1 MIVDVANEL
10 YTDLKTTVTSATVY
24 KQRPL
29 KVPVF
34 PCVTLSFSTPIDST
48 TIDSSGENYNLI
60 TVNVNIYSDSEQ
72 FNTEIWNIRKE
83 VDARLADFYKL
94 ERNVDEELDNIDPNL
109 YRWVMRYDGV
119 VSSDSVIYRR

>member
-10 YTDLKTTVTSATVY
+10 YTDLKNNVTSATVY

-29 KVPVF
+29 TVPVF

-72 FNTEIWNIRKE
+72 FNTEIWNIRK
-83 VDARLADFYKL
+83 
-94 ERNVDEELDNIDPNL
+94 
-109 YRWVMRYDGV
+109 
-119 VSSDSVIYRR
+119 